1 MTKLVIAFI
10 RPEKLEDVKS
20 ELEAIGVY
28 PMTVV
33 EVKGRGE
40 QRGIQLLYRGHPVKI
55 DLIPKL
61 QLEIVVEDD
70 MVDKVVEAIVKGA
83 YTGRPGDGRIIVVPV
98 EANIR
103 IREAYEKMTGRSAAG
118 AAQQQP

>member
-1 MTKLVIAFI
+1 MAKLVIAFI
-10 RPEKLEDVKS
+10 RPEKLEDVKR

-40 QRGIQLLYRGHPVKI
+40 QRGIELLYRGHPVRI

-70 MVDKVVEAIVKGA
+70 MVDKVVNAIVKGA

-98 EANIR
+98 EKNIR
-103 IREAYEKMTGRSAAG
+103 IREAYETLVGTRAS
-118 AAQQQP
+118 

>member
-1 MTKLVIAFI
+1 MAKLIIAFI
-10 RPEKLEDVKS
+10 RPERLEAVKK

-33 EVKGRGE
+33 EVRGRGT
-40 QRGIQLLYRGHPVKI
+40 QRGITVMYRGHPVTI

-61 QLEIVVEDD
+61 QLEIVVDDEKLED
-70 MVDKVVEAIVKGA
+70 VIRAIAKGA

-98 EANIR
+98 ERNIK
-103 IREAYEKMTGRSAAG
+103 IREYYEKSLAPAAG
-118 AAQQQP
+118 GEEAKTA